1 MDTDRFLARAA
12 EAKRESEYVAFR
24 DHFDPRAEDDW
35 IELIKD
41 LAAIANSG
49 GGVVVIGV
57 NSDGANSGADVR
69 PVLALDR
76 PAIANRVA
84 GYVGERFDDFE
95 VHEVKRSGASAA
107 AIVVGPA
114 APAPLVFAR
123 AATHEDPRG
132 RSRTVF
138 PRGSLYVRHGGRSE
152 PATGADLRGFIER
165 RLDQQRADWLG
176 GIERVLTAP
185 QGAEI
190 VAIERSDD
198 EEGEPTRIRITT
210 DEDAPVYSRI
220 NPDATH
226 PHRQK
231 ELLAEIN
238 RKLPGNVKVNA
249 HDILSV
255 RRVHEIDE
263 TTRPEFAHRP
273 KFGSVQ
279 YSDELVEWI
288 VDQYT
293 SDQDFF
299 SKARERYYEL
309 RHPRRA

>member
-12 EAKRESEYVAFR
+12 EAKRESEYVAFSDR
-24 DHFDPRAEDDW
+24 FNPATEGDW

-57 NSDGANSGADVR
+57 NGDGSPSGADVR
-69 PVLALDR
+69 QVLALDG
-76 PAIANRVA
+76 PAIANKLA
-84 GYVGERFDDFE
+84 GYVGERFDEFE
-95 VHEVKRSGASAA
+95 IHEVKRSGATTA

-114 APAPLVFAR
+114 AQAPLVFAR
-123 AATHEDPRG
+123 AATHEDPKG
-132 RSRTVF
+132 RSRIVF
-138 PRGSLYVRHGGRSE
+138 PRGSLYVRHGARSE

-231 ELLAEIN
+231 ELIAEIN
-238 RKLPGNVKVNA
+238 RKLPGNITVNA
-249 HDILSV
+249 HDVLSV
-255 RRVHEIDE
+255 RRVYDIDE
-263 TTRPEFAHRP
+263 NTRPEFAHRP
-273 KFGSVQ
+273 KFGSLQ
-279 YSDELVEWI
+279 YSDELVDWI
-288 VDQYT
+288 VAEYSKDR
-293 SDQDFF
+293 DFF

-309 RHPRRA
+309 RHRA